1 MKNIFLILVL
11 STTFI
16 ACEKYQAKNLPAAHD
31 PCDIISGLCEITG
44 MIQKQGVTSYQYGTH
59 VISGHALRSNLVI
72 LEDFINRDVTIIG
85 YKIDGYPL
93 DGGPVYIEVTDIV
106 CDVMD

>member
-1 MKNIFLILVL
+1 MKNILLILVL
-11 STTFI
+11 STIFI
-16 ACEKYQAKNLPAAHD
+16 ACEKDQTKNLPAAND
-31 PCDIISGLCEITG
+31 PCDIFSGLCEITG
-44 MIQKQGVTSYQYGTH
+44 TIQKQGVTSYQYGTH

-72 LEDFINRDVTIIG
+72 LEDFISRDVTIIG

-93 DGGPVYIEVTDIV
+93 EGGPVYIEVTDIV

>member
-11 STTFI
+11 STAFI
-16 ACEKYQAKNLPAAHD
+16 ACEKDQAKNLPAAHD

-44 MIQKQGVTSYQYGTH
+44 TIQKQGVTSYQYGTH

-85 YKIDGYPL
+85 LRLKDIHLMEGQ
-93 DGGPVYIEVTDIV
+93 YILKLLILY
-106 CDVMD
+106 VM

>member
-1 MKNIFLILVL
+1 MKNILITLVL
-11 STTFI
+11 FITFI
-16 ACEKYQAKNLPAAHD
+16 ACEKDQAKNLPAAHD

-44 MIQKQGVTSYQYGTH
+44 TIKKQGVTSYQYGTH
-59 VISGHALRSNLVI
+59 VMSDYALRSNLVI

-85 YKIDGYPL
+85 YKIEGYPL
-93 DGGPVYIEVTDIV
+93 DGGPVYIEVTDVV